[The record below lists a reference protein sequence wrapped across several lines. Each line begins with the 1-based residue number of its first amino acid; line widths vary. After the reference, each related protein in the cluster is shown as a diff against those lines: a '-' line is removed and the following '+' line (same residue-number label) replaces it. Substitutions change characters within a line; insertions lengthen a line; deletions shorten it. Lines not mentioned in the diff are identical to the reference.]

1 MMGKEE
7 LSGHRVLVVEDD
19 YYLATDT
26 ARALQGA
33 GARVVGPCPTEEA
46 ARAALEQEEPTAA
59 LIDINLGAGPSFIL
73 ARLLRQQNVPF
84 VFVTGYDEGVIPTEF
99 SDVERLQKPVELRR
113 VVRFLAE
120 TLRAS

>member
-1 MMGKEE
+1 M
-7 LSGHRVLVVEDD
+7 VEDD

-33 GARVVGPCPTEEA
+33 GAQVVGPCPNEEA
-46 ARAALEQEEPTAA
+46 ARAALADAGPTAA
-59 LIDINLGAGPSFIL
+59 LIDINLGSGPSFIL
-73 ARLLRQQNVPF
+73 AHLLRQRNVPF
-84 VFVTGYDEGVIPTEF
+84 VFVTGYDEGVIPQEF

-113 VVRFLAE
+113 VVKFLAE